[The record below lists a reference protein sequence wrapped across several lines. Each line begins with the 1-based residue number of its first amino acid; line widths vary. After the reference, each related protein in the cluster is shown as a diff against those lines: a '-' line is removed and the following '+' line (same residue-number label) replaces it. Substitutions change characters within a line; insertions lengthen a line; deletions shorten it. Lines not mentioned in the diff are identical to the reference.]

1 MDNNLN
7 DLTVVIKGGGEIAS
21 AIAHRLTRAGFRVCL
36 TEVPIPLA
44 VHRGSTYCE
53 AVFDGEK
60 TVEGLTARLATS
72 FEQVKEIWKEGKIP
86 VIVDTETRIKDY
98 LKPQV
103 LVDATMLKHNTTTS
117 LNDAPLVI
125 GVGPGF
131 QVSKDVH
138 LIVES
143 YHDENLGKV
152 LTSGTALPNTGIPL
166 SIGGY
171 VHERAFHAGRDGVFK
186 AFKELGDN
194 IKPGDIIGEVDGDPL
209 VAEIGG
215 VLRAVLRSDIA
226 VKKDTKLA
234 EIDPEATSEVCFIIR
249 GKMRA
254 IAGGVLEA
262 ILMKY
267 NIS

>member
-1 MDNNLN
+1 LNNNLR

-21 AIAHRLTRAGFRVCL
+21 AIAHRLTRAGFRVCM

-60 TVEGLTARLATS
+60 TVEGLTAKLATS
-72 FEQVKEIWKEGKIP
+72 FEQVKQIWDEGKIP
-86 VIVDTETRIKDY
+86 VIVDIETRIKDY

-103 LVDATMLKHNTTTS
+103 LIDATMLKNNTTTRMD
-117 LNDAPLVI
+117 DAPLVI

-131 QVSKDVH
+131 HVGQDVH

-166 SIGGY
+166 AIGGY
-171 VHERAFHAGRDGVFK
+171 VHERAFHAGRDGKFT
-186 AFKELGDN
+186 ALIELGDMV
-194 IKPGDIIGEVDGDPL
+194 KPGDIIGEVDGEPL

-215 VLRAVLRSDIA
+215 VLRAVLRSDIS

-234 EIDPEATSEVCFIIR
+234 EIDPEATAEVCFIIR

-267 NIS
+267 NN

>member
-1 MDNNLN
+1 LSEKLNN
-7 DLTVVIKGGGEIAS
+7 LTVVIKGGGEIAS
-21 AIAHRLTRAGFRVCL
+21 AIAHRLTRSGFRVCI

-72 FEQVKEIWKEGKIP
+72 FEQVKQIWNEGKIP
-86 VIVDTETRIKDY
+86 VIVDTGTSIKDY

-103 LVDATMLKHNTTTS
+103 LIDATMLKNNTTTRID
-117 LNDAPLVI
+117 DAPLVI

-131 QVSKDVH
+131 HAGKDVH

-143 YHDENLGKV
+143 YHNENLGKV

-171 VHERAFHAGRDGVFK
+171 IHERAFHANRDGKFTAV
-186 AFKELGDN
+186 KELGEI
-194 IKPGDIIGEVDGDPL
+194 IKPGDIIGDVDGEQL

-215 VLRAVLRSDIA
+215 VLRAVLRSGIS

-234 EIDPEATSEVCFIIR
+234 EIDPEATAEVCFIIR

-267 NIS
+267 NN

>member
-1 MDNNLN
+1 LLKSMKK
-7 DLTVVIKGGGEIAS
+7 LTVLVKGGGEIAS
-21 AIAHRLTRAGFRVCL
+21 AIAHRLTRAGFHVCL

-60 TVEGLTARLATS
+60 TVEDLTARLAGS
-72 FEQVKEIWKEGKIP
+72 FEEVEQIWQEGRIP
-86 VIVDTETRIKDY
+86 VIIDPETKIKDFVR
-98 LKPQV
+98 PQV
-103 LVDATMLKHNTTTS
+103 LVDATMLKNNTTTKID
-117 LNDAPLVI
+117 DAPLVI

-131 QVSKDVH
+131 NVGKDVH

-152 LTSGTALPNTGIPL
+152 ITKGTALPNTGIPL

-171 VHERAFHAGRDGVFK
+171 VHERAFHASRDGKFIALK
-186 AFKELGDN
+186 KLGEI
-194 IKPGDIIGEVDGDPL
+194 IKPGDIIGDVDGEPL
-209 VAEIGG
+209 VAEISG
-215 VLRAVLRSDIA
+215 VLRAVLRSGIA

-234 EIDPEATSEVCFIIR
+234 EIDPEATAEVCFIIR

-267 NIS
+267 NN